1 MLGFFLKTLFFVVL
15 AVIVR
20 GTLPRYRIDQ
30 LVSKYWKYW
39 IFIYIFFIVEACFV
53 MWGFETL
60 GGYYTAYLES
70 VWGLS

>member
-39 IFIYIFFIVEACFV
+39 VFIYIFFIVEACV
-53 MWGFETL
+53 IMWGLDSFTEAYAHYLYTL
-60 GGYYTAYLES
+60 ED
-70 VWGLS
+70 